1 MHRVDGFT
9 ANELAATLG
18 LPAAELYARLGS
30 SMDEAHRLGAAGTP
44 AGTLILADEQ
54 TAGRGRGGKKWDSS
68 PGEGLWMTLV
78 ERPESASGLDVLSL
92 RLGLRIAGVLE
103 RLAGSLIEIKWP
115 NDLFVSGRKLAGILV
130 EARWRDQTVDWVA
143 IGVGINITAPP
154 GVTNATGLK
163 ERYTRAA
170 VLAVVVP
177 AVRAAAALRGPLSTA
192 ELSEF
197 AARDYARGRAILQPT
212 IGTAQ
217 GITPDGALVVRT
229 EAGFAHFRGGSLV
242 FAEEAK

>member
-9 ANELAATLG
+9 ANELATTLG
-18 LPAAELYARLGS
+18 LPAAELYARVGS
-30 SMDEAHRLGAAGTP
+30 SMDEAHRLGAAGAR

-54 TAGRGRGGKKWDSS
+54 TAGRGRGGKKWISAPD
-68 PGEGLWMTLV
+68 EGLWMTLI

-92 RLGLRIAGVLE
+92 RLGLRIASVLE

-115 NDLFVSGRKLAGILV
+115 NDLYIFGRKLAGILV

-154 GVTNATGLK
+154 GAPNATGLK

-170 VLAVVVP
+170 VLSVVVP

-197 AARDYARGRAILQPT
+197 AARDYARGRVILEPT

-229 EAGFAHFRGGSLV
+229 DAGVAHFRGGSLV

>member
-9 ANELAATLG
+9 GNELAATLG

-30 SMDEAHRLGAAGTP
+30 SMDEAHRLGAAG
-44 AGTLILADEQ
+44 ARSGTLILADEQ
-54 TAGRGRGGKKWDSS
+54 TAGRGRGGKKWTSAPD
-68 PGEGLWMTLV
+68 EGLWMTLI

-92 RLGLRIAGVLE
+92 RLGLQIARVLE

-143 IGVGINITAPP
+143 IGVGINITAPR
-154 GVTNATGLK
+154 GVPNATGLK

-170 VLAVVVP
+170 VLAVSVP

-197 AARDYARGRAILQPT
+197 AARDYARGRIILEPT
-212 IGTAQ
+212 NGTAQ

-229 EAGFAHFRGGSLV
+229 EAGYAHFRGGSLV
-242 FAEEAK
+242 FAEEAQ